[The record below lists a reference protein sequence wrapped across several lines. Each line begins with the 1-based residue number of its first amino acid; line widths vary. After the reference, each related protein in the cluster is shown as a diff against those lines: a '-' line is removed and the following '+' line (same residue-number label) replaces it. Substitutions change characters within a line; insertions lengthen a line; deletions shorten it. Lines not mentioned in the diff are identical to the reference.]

1 MMLVIHGLT
10 CAYACLQVQGP
21 LHGSNLLMREYIVF
35 KNECRIRGNK
45 GETMVVHRSIDALA
59 TKSKMFIQMC
69 PCSIY
74 GGVGVA
80 AAVTGVR
87 Q

>member
-1 MMLVIHGLT
+1 MFTGARPTVRLKLT
-10 CAYACLQVQGP
+10 DENIYCVQD
-21 LHGSNLLMREYIVF
+21 
-35 KNECRIRGNK
+35 ECRIRGNK